1 MHLLYTLMTT
11 CAEELQPHYA
21 SIITLCS
28 QTLANQANSSI
39 ANYTVLYVRLQKH
52 FYPLYRLP
60 TLIST
65 GQVSLSC
72 RALTE
77 MVPWLGSD
85 HLKSFQALVPHILAV
100 IRQLVQVDEVRV

>member
-39 ANYTVLYVRLQKH
+39 ANYTVLCVGLQKH
-52 FYPLYRLP
+52 FYP
-60 TLIST
+60 
-65 GQVSLSC
+65 
-72 RALTE
+72 
-77 MVPWLGSD
+77 
-85 HLKSFQALVPHILAV
+85 
-100 IRQLVQVDEVRV
+100 